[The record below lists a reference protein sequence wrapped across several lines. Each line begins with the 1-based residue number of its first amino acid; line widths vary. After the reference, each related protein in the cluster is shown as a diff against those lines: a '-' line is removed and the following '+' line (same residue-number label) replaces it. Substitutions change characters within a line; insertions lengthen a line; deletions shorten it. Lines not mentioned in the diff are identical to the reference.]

1 MHIKYLLPLLFLA
14 CLFIHSNL
22 LAQEQTRKSINQTEK
37 NLSEKPVPE
46 SGNLCIPEYNTG
58 CSMGDGFTDFAIAEI
73 ENYNSNCED
82 NTGYDGWS
90 EYLEL
95 GPAILL
101 PGNAYDCFMQ
111 TGYSNQ
117 YVTIWIDFND
127 DFILTTDERVLIDF
141 IMEDVG
147 TMYTAS
153 VSIPSNAQPGLHIM
167 RARTNWQN
175 PASDPCE
182 NYGYGEAEDYMVQ
195 VGEAAFGS
203 MGGSVTLLTGGIP
216 VENATITMTGE
227 FTNYEVMTGSNGIYI
242 LDEIMVGDYDVTCYK
257 EGYNTETTSVTIEE
271 DVLLNQNF
279 QLTHPQINVSPI
291 SLSVELEQNTTTTET
306 LNILND
312 GDGEL
317 NWSASIAIL
326 NNSADDLYD
335 LQFQYPVSGGG
346 GEAGIESDGDF
357 IYTTKWNGPQIL
369 KYDLDGN
376 LLETFTI
383 PGVLGLRD
391 LAFDG
396 TYFYGSAG
404 IPVLNEMDF
413 ENKTLISSITSPVN
427 IRAIAYNENQD
438 AFYVNNWSD
447 PVTIIDKSG
456 NTLGSFITGPVGENY
471 YGFAYDD
478 STPGGPFLWGYGQT
492 GTSQNHLIQMQLPSG
507 SETGFT
513 IDIADKLAGT
523 LYNSAGGL
531 FMESNLEYGLWTLG
545 GLVQNQYIWG
555 LDMGDSQT
563 WLNISPNSGVLA
575 PGTNTDIDVEFNS
588 TDLEG
593 GVYEAQIQFTSW
605 PDVGSPVVDV
615 ELTVLGGYVHPCN
628 LQGVITCTDIYLTW
642 ELCPA
647 GNPDPDSY
655 NIYRDDELIANVTE
669 QEYNDLFLIPE
680 TTYAYE
686 VTAMFGGDESMPSPT
701 EEIEVQLPENLE
713 PTNLHVEVISGDPY
727 LVFNPPTGCLAPDG
741 FNLYRDGNL
750 IGTISSPV
758 PIEWGLYEYMVTAL
772 YYFGESGP
780 SNSVLITGIEE
791 QDQASFNIYPNPVAD
806 QLNVYAETAIQKLTL
821 INNQGKPVYEIEK
834 PGKEIKIDVSGMATG
849 LYFLRID
856 WKDSSV
862 IRKIIL
868 Q

>member
-1 MHIKYLLPLLFLA
+1 MQTKYLFTLLFLG

-22 LAQEQTRKSINQTEK
+22 WAQEHIRISTKQAEK
-37 NLSEKPVPE
+37 NLSEKPLPE
-46 SGNLCIPEYNTG
+46 SSVLCIPQYSTG

-73 ENYNSNCED
+73 ENYNSNCAD

-95 GPAILL
+95 GPAVLL
-101 PGNAYDCFMQ
+101 PGNSYDCFMQ
-111 TGYSNQ
+111 TGYSDQ

-127 DFILTTDERVLIDF
+127 DFILDQDEKVLTDF

-153 VSIPSNAQPGLHIM
+153 VFIPSDAQPGLHIM

-175 PASDPCE
+175 PASHPCD
-182 NYGYGEAEDYMVQ
+182 NYSYGEAEDYMVM

-203 MGGSVTLLTGGIP
+203 MGGSVTLLTGGSP
-216 VENATITMTGE
+216 VEDAIITMMGE
-227 FTNYEVMTGSNGIYI
+227 FTNYSVNTASNGIYFI
-242 LDEIMVGDYDVTCYK
+242 DEIWIGTYEVECYK
-257 EGYNTETTSVTIEE
+257 EGYNVETTSVTIEE
-271 DVLLNQNF
+271 DVLLTQNF
-279 QLTHPQINVSPI
+279 QMTHPEINVSPL
-291 SLSVELEQNTTTTET
+291 SLSVELEQNNTTSET
-306 LNILND
+306 LNIQND

-317 NWSASIAIL
+317 NWSASIVIL
-326 NNSADDLYD
+326 NNSSEDLYD
-335 LQFQYPVSGGG
+335 LQFQYPVSGGA
-346 GEAGIESDGDF
+346 GEAGIESDGTF

-376 LLETFTI
+376 LLETFSI

-404 IPVLNEMDF
+404 IPVLYEMDF
-413 ENKTLISSITSPVN
+413 ENKILISSITSPVN
-427 IRAIAYNENQD
+427 IRAIAYNENED

-456 NTLGSFITGPVGENY
+456 NTLGSFNTGPVGENY

-507 SETGFT
+507 METGFT
-513 IDIADKLAGT
+513 LNMADLLSGT

-531 FMESNLEYGLWTLG
+531 FMESNLVYGKWTLG

-563 WLNISPNSGVLA
+563 WLNISPNSGTLA
-575 PGTNTDIDVEFNS
+575 AGSNTNIDVEFNS

-655 NIYRDDELIANVTE
+655 NIYRDDEVIANVTE
-669 QEYNDLFLIPE
+669 QEYNDPFLIPGE
-680 TTYAYE
+680 TYDYK
-686 VTAMFGGDESMPSPT
+686 VTALFGGDESMPSPT
-701 EEIEVQLPENLE
+701 EEIEVQLPEDLE
-713 PTNLHVEVISGDPY
+713 PTNLHIEIIGGDPY
-727 LVFNPPTGCLAPDG
+727 LVFDPPTGCLAPDG

-750 IGTISSPV
+750 IGMVSSPV
-758 PIEWGLYEYMVTAL
+758 PIEWGLYEYMVTAI
-772 YYFGESGP
+772 YYFGESSP
-780 SNSVLITGIEE
+780 SNAVVITGSEEHADQEVQIFPNPASDKVLIQTDLDNYQIELYDHLGRCVYIR
-791 QDQASFNIYPNPVAD
+791 DQSGDPNEM
-806 QLNVYAETAIQKLTL
+806 N
-821 INNQGKPVYEIEK
+821 
-834 PGKEIKIDVSGMATG
+834 VSGFEPG
-849 LYFLRID
+849 IYFLKI
-856 WKDSSV
+856 KTAESSLLKKLI
-862 IRKIIL
+862 IR
-868 Q
+868 